1 MKNILFVFLILVF
14 FLIGCHQREK
24 VSAKKVFIDE
34 IGNRIELSKNPERI
48 ISTAPNLT
56 EMIFAIGAGDL
67 LVGRTRFC
75 NYPAEVN
82 KIEIIGDMLHLNF
95 EKIVELKPD
104 LIFMTVEGNTKE
116 LYDKLKGLG
125 IQIYVTNPRSLND
138 ILGTIKN
145 MGIILNRKDKADS
158 LVNSI
163 NKSLKEISS
172 KNLKRQ
178 RAIFVVSFSPLIIAG
193 KNTFINEIL
202 EQTNLENISPEKS
215 ISAYPMISREEV
227 LDKNPDVIIL
237 PSSKYSIEEILRV
250 YPEWKNLK
258 AIKNRKIIYV
268 DQVLFFRPGPRFID
282 AIKFLSNELS
292 KWNN

>member
-14 FLIGCHQREK
+14 FLIGCHQREEI
-24 VSAKKVFIDE
+24 SAKKVFIDE

-56 EMIFAIGAGDL
+56 EMIFAIGADDL

-82 KIEIIGDMLHLNF
+82 KIEIIGDMLHINF

-138 ILGTIKN
+138 ILRTIKN

-268 DQVLFFRPGPRFID
+268 DQDLFFRPGPRFIE

>member
-1 MKNILFVFLILVF
+1 MKNILFVFLTLIF
-14 FLIGCHQREK
+14 FQIGCHQREE

-75 NYPAEVN
+75 NYPADVN

-138 ILGTIKN
+138 ILRTIKN

-163 NKSLKEISS
+163 KKSLKEISS

-268 DQVLFFRPGPRFID
+268 DQDLFFRPGPRFID